1 MNWKVTAI
9 VCLLLWVVLG
19 LADAIVVEFSAEP
32 QRNKIVLRWKTGQED
47 GVSKF
52 FVERSLNNQN
62 YTQIG
67 EVAPKGSNSRYEFVD
82 DNLPG
87 VKSLYYYRLRIS
99 KTDGTSQYTESISVI
114 PNLSGFAKTWGSIK
128 ALFQ

>member
-1 MNWKVTAI
+1 M
-9 VCLLLWVVLG
+9 LWVVLG